1 MFIKR
6 NAKIVTGWKWVLLDF
21 EMLQM
26 HIIIS
31 QRHPPPPP
39 RSQRMQCYAILIF
52 PSDSLVFYQT
62 KLDSLMIF
70 LGA

>member
-1 MFIKR
+1 MSIKR

-31 QRHPPPPP
+31 ETSPPP
-39 RSQRMQCYAILIF
+39 RGCNAMLS
-52 PSDSLVFYQT
+52 
-62 KLDSLMIF
+62 
-70 LGA
+70 